1 MKIRILLIAILS
13 VVLQNVQGQNANRKE
28 KNINTKLTIQLKNG
42 ETKTYLNSEIDS
54 IVKIGDFGVT

>member
-28 KNINTKLTIQLKNG
+28 KIST
-42 ETKTYLNSEIDS
+42 LNLPFS
-54 IVKIGDFGVT
+54 